1 MRYFDTR
8 PLILLLMVL
17 IAGLPGCVKFKQ
29 VVTVFPDGS
38 GKMHMSMAINE
49 QMLTMAGDE
58 DPFADFSIHELAD
71 QEALGWSA
79 FSEPRVYSADGFKTV
94 EFTGYFL
101 DINAVSFGGDAP
113 AGDEADAPADG
124 EIDQAPE
131 PSTTFQL
138 VDGKLT
144 VTGGMVAQMINEMGS
159 DPSLNDPQTRAMMAP
174 MMQGLEISETYVLP
188 GDVQQADGYT
198 ADGRTAALTVTSDDL
213 LGDQPFTVAALE
225 DGTSE
230 ITFDPAPWDDQ
241 KAWRAEFAAA
251 QAAWTELKAR
261 AVEVNEPAPVGA
273 E

>member
-1 MRYFDTR
+1 LRYFDTR
-8 PLILLLMVL
+8 PLVLLLMVL

-58 DPFADFSIHELAD
+58 DPFADFSIYELAD

-131 PSTTFQL
+131 RPTCCPATCSR
-138 VDGKLT
+138 
-144 VTGGMVAQMINEMGS
+144 
-159 DPSLNDPQTRAMMAP
+159 P
-174 MMQGLEISETYVLP
+174 
-188 GDVQQADGYT
+188 T
-198 ADGRTAALTVTSDDL
+198 ATPPTAA
-213 LGDQPFTVAALE
+213 P
-225 DGTSE
+225 
-230 ITFDPAPWDDQ
+230 
-241 KAWRAEFAAA
+241 R
-251 QAAWTELKAR
+251 R
-261 AVEVNEPAPVGA
+261 
-273 E
+273 